1 MPLKILLVDDEEDI
15 LWGLSEELSRHGWE
29 ILTASSGTEALQIL
43 QSTKD
48 LDFLITDVRMPDIS
62 GIDLLLK
69 ARELQPQIRAI
80 VMTAHGNEELKNE
93 AFQRGAISYLEK
105 PFDFDQLLTVIQEME
120 EEGAAGTLQEWNLM
134 DVLQLVAM
142 EGRSARFTVQT
153 PEGPGVLWVKDGEL
167 WYAEIG
173 PHQGEEAFFHI
184 LRHENVQFQMDWV
197 DTVDVD
203 RNIQQPLYALLL
215 EVVRM
220 RNEARTEDLGRLESE
235 LLGSVEAPEE
245 EEHEELPS
253 LDEISLEGLGEEPE
267 EEVIEIP
274 EEAPETISPEPEEEP
289 ASIGEISVDEV
300 MEEEH
305 EELPSLDEISLEGLG
320 EEPEEEVIEIPEE
333 TAEVEE
339 VPEAISLPEE
349 AEETTV
355 VEIPEEELEEI
366 LGEEQESGG
375 TEREGEEVRV
385 IREVEELQR
394 ASEREE
400 PTELTPD
407 LQEEIQEI
415 LEEDRRAEE
424 TRIEIEEAPPYEVQ
438 EETPEAPAAEPEAA
452 SPAPSPPA
460 PSPPAG
466 EKPGPTAPPP
476 EQLGKV
482 QDLMK
487 RFAKATGVTGIH
499 VLVDTSGRVV
509 TGAIKGERL
518 REVFSR
524 WIQTTLALAADGDF
538 GAVED
543 FALTLERFHLL
554 GARVGDWV
562 YVAMLPRAGVNIGM
576 ARVRFQNAV
585 KEMRKILS

>member
-253 LDEISLEGLGEEPE
+253 LDEISLEDLGEEPE

-274 EEAPETISPEPEEEP
+274 E
-289 ASIGEISVDEV
+289 D
-300 MEEEH
+300 
-305 EELPSLDEISLEGLG
+305 
-320 EEPEEEVIEIPEE
+320 
-333 TAEVEE
+333 TAKVEE

-375 TEREGEEVRV
+375 MEREGEEIRV

-466 EKPGPTAPPP
+466 EKPGPTVPPP